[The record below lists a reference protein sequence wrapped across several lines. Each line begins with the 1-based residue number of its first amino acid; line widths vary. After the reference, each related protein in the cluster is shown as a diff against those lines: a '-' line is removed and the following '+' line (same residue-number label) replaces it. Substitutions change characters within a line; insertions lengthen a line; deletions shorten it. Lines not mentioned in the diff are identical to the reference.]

1 MRYTALFSGVFYGWL
16 HRRTL
21 QAAYDKHKLEEA
33 AHHREKLVVEAK
45 DAWKRKHEIAND
57 TTSKFFYLLAFSPY
71 CLGQPVITDPDNPR
85 FDLEKL
91 ISKLEKS
98 S

>member
-1 MRYTALFSGVFYGWL
+1 MTSPTINVIRYTALFSGILYGWY

-21 QAAYDKHKLEEA
+21 QAEYEKHQIEHA
-33 AHHREKLVVEAK
+33 IHNRERLIAEAK
-45 DAWKRKHEIAND
+45 DAWKRKQDD
-57 TTSKFFYLLAFSPY
+57 TTVVS
-71 CLGQPVITDPDNPR
+71 DPEDPR

-91 ISKLEKS
+91 IAKWEKS

>member
-1 MRYTALFSGVFYGWL
+1 MVSSTVNVVRYTALFSGIAYGWY

-21 QAAYDKHKLEEA
+21 QATHDAHKREEA
-33 AHHREKLVVEAK
+33 VHHREKLIAEAK
-45 DAWKRKHEIAND
+45 DAWKRKQEALSD
-57 TTSKFFYLLAFSPY
+57 TNL
-71 CLGQPVITDPDNPR
+71 ITDPEDPR

-91 ISKLEKS
+91 IAKWEKS